1 MTVFANKS
9 RVTWYFC
16 LCFPCTLILGF
27 TSLQAQTSVQ
37 SSPGAMPGFQTKVS
51 EVLVDAVVTD
61 RKGEPVA
68 GLQKKDF
75 EILEDGKPQKITAF
89 EEHRV
94 VVRTKLPTLPP
105 MPPDVYTNFPPP
117 LATDSVNVLLLD
129 SLNTQVVDQSYVR
142 AQLIRYLHGVQP
154 GTRLAVFVLTSRLR
168 MIQSVTTD
176 SAVLLAA
183 LNDKSSGGTPQQ
195 STMLLTREELETDAG
210 ETAGLMEN
218 LVGQTDAALAAMVP
232 RGVGYMMEFKLNQRI
247 EITLQALQQLAR
259 YLNGIPGRKNLIWFS
274 GSFPISVFPDSNA
287 ADPFERV
294 RQYGAAAQRTA
305 TLLTAA
311 QVAIYPIAAEGLVSG
326 AAYET
331 SAAKIGSTRLSS
343 GSPTFPDDT
352 GQNADHLS
360 MELLAEDTGGKAFYD
375 TNGVEE
381 ALARAIKYG
390 SHYYRL
396 AYTPANQKRDGRYRR
411 IQLRLS
417 GGDYKVAYRRGYYAD
432 NAKDAHKEQ
441 PGDPL
446 LPFMQRGLPDFS
458 QILYKLRV
466 APTNPQPS
474 HEAPHAGD
482 NPDLNGP
489 CTRYGVDFAVA
500 VGDLAFETTTNG
512 LRTANVE
519 EKLIV
524 YDREGKPLNAVTR
537 RDELVL
543 NPQSYAAAQAAG
555 LQLHFEIDVPDDAL
569 GKNDVYLQTGIYDLR
584 AGNAGTLEVPLHRV
598 TAATVTAKYV
608 ATLTLIDA
616 ADLLLSTTPSP
627 S

>member
-9 RVTWYFC
+9 RVTRFFSLY
-16 LCFPCTLILGF
+16 FPCTVILGL

-37 SSPGAMPGFQTKVS
+37 SSPSAMPGFQTKVS

-61 RKGEPVA
+61 SKGEPVA

-75 EILEDGKPQKITAF
+75 EILEDGKPQTISVF
-89 EEHRV
+89 EEHKV
-94 VVRTKLPTLPP
+94 VTRTKLPKLLP
-105 MPPDVYTNFPPP
+105 MPPDVYTNFPPL
-117 LATDSVNVLLLD
+117 LASDSVNVLLLD
-129 SLNTQVVDQSYVR
+129 SLNTQVVDQAYVR
-142 AQLIRYLHGVQP
+142 AQLIRYLQGVQP

-183 LNDKSSGGTPQQ
+183 LNSKSSEGKPQQ
-195 STMLLTREELETDAG
+195 STLLLTREELETDAG
-210 ETAGLMEN
+210 ETASLMEN
-218 LVGQTDAALAAMVP
+218 LVGQTDAALAAMAP
-232 RGVGYMMEFKLNQRI
+232 RGVGYMMEFKLDLRI
-247 EITLQALQQLAR
+247 DITLQALQQLAR

-274 GSFPISVFPDSNA
+274 GSFPVSVFPDSNA

-294 RQYGAAAQRTA
+294 RQYGGAAQRTA

-311 QVAIYPIAAEGLVSG
+311 QVAIYPIAADGLVSG

-352 GQNADHLS
+352 GQNADHVS

-381 ALARAIKYG
+381 ALARAINYG

-411 IQLRLS
+411 IRLKLS

-432 NAKDAHKEQ
+432 NIKDANKEQ

-446 LPFMQRGLPDFS
+446 LPLIQRGLPDIS

-466 APTNPQPS
+466 SPTNPQPS
-474 HEAPHAGD
+474 HEAAYAGD
-482 NPDLNGP
+482 NPDLKGP
-489 CTRYGVDFAVA
+489 RTRYGVDFAVT
-500 VGDLAFETTTNG
+500 VGDLAFETTTDG

-519 EKLIV
+519 VMLIV
-524 YDREGKPLNAVTR
+524 YDHEGKPLNAVTR
-537 RDELVL
+537 RNELVL
-543 NPQSYAAAQAAG
+543 NPQNYAAAQAAG
-555 LQLHFEIDVPDDAL
+555 LQLHFDIDVPDDVL
-569 GKNDVYLQTGIYDLR
+569 DKNEVYLHTGIYDVR
-584 AGNAGTLEVPLHRV
+584 ASNAGTLEVPLHRV
-598 TAATVTAKYV
+598 TAATGTAK
-608 ATLTLIDA
+608 
-616 ADLLLSTTPSP
+616 
-627 S
+627 

>member
-9 RVTWYFC
+9 RITRSFG
-16 LCFPCTLILGF
+16 LCFLCALILGV
-27 TSLQAQTSVQ
+27 TSLHAQTSAQ
-37 SSPGAMPGFQTKVS
+37 SSPTAMPSFQTKVS

-75 EILEDGKPQKITAF
+75 QILEDGKPQTISAF
-89 EEHRV
+89 EEHKV
-94 VVRTKLPTLPP
+94 VTRTKLPKLPP

-142 AQLIRYLHGVQP
+142 AQLIRYLQGVPP

-168 MIQSVTTD
+168 MIQSVTMD

-183 LNDKSSGGTPQQ
+183 LNNKSLGGAPQQ

-210 ETAGLMEN
+210 ETADLMEN

-232 RGVGYMMEFKLNQRI
+232 RGVKYMMEFKLDRRV

-259 YLNGIPGRKNLIWFS
+259 YLGGIPGRKNLIWFS
-274 GSFPISVFPDSNA
+274 GAFPISVFPDSDA
-287 ADPFERV
+287 VDPFEGV
-294 RQYGAAAQRTA
+294 RQYGGAAQRTA
-305 TLLTAA
+305 TLLTMA
-311 QVAIYPIAAEGLVSG
+311 QVAIYPIAAEGLVS
-326 AAYET
+326 ASAYET

-343 GSPTFPDDT
+343 SIPTFPDDT
-352 GQNADHLS
+352 DRNAGHLS
-360 MELLAEDTGGKAFYD
+360 MELLAEASGGKAFYD
-375 TNGVEE
+375 TNGLEE
-381 ALARAIKYG
+381 ALARAINYG

-396 AYTPANQKRDGRYRR
+396 AYTPANQKKDGRYRR
-411 IQLRLS
+411 IQLRLT

-432 NAKDAHKEQ
+432 SAKDANKEK

-458 QILYKLRV
+458 QILYKVRV
-466 APTNPQPS
+466 SPTNPQPS
-474 HEAPHAGD
+474 HEAHAGD
-482 NPDLNGP
+482 NPDLKGP
-489 CTRYGVDFAVA
+489 STRYGVDFAVA
-500 VGDLAFETTTNG
+500 VDDLSFETKTDG
-512 LRTANVE
+512 QRTADVE
-519 EKLIV
+519 AMLIV

-537 RDELVL
+537 RQELVL

-555 LQLHFEIDVPDDAL
+555 LQLRFEIDVPNDLL
-569 GKNDVYLQTGIYDLR
+569 GKNDIYLHTGIYDIR
-584 AGNAGTLEVPLHRV
+584 ASNAGTLEIPLHHV
-598 TAATVTAKYV
+598 TAATLTAK
-608 ATLTLIDA
+608 
-616 ADLLLSTTPSP
+616 
-627 S
+627 